1 MAETKQKADVS
12 KLWIVK
18 DYKSHNDQAE
28 ISDPEKILLCEWSRE
43 EDSTTPNDK
52 FKDFLGIVYE
62 HEGALAGHYALPLVI
77 HTEVNGLVKKL
88 MTFVEATVADKEQKE
103 ATKKLIT
110 RTVWDHFN
118 EINKNVEI
126 SLERAKEVKN
136 IR

>member
-1 MAETKQKADVS
+1 MAEKKQKADVS

-18 DYKSHNDQAE
+18 DYKSYRDDDVTA
-28 ISDPEKILLCEWSRE
+28 SDPEKILLCEWSRE

-52 FKDFLGIVYE
+52 FKEFLGIIYE
-62 HEGALAGHYALPLVI
+62 HEGFLGDYASPLVT
-77 HTEVNGLVKKL
+77 HMEVNGLVNKL